1 MSYKATVVPAA
12 KLTKGNLTYTLH
24 KDDVI
29 DKVIFNFAHG
39 KVELKNAKI
48 LDFSLRIAAANKNR
62 RGSVYDS
69 LATHQPSTDNVGN
82 FRDSSVYY
90 DVHSIIVGEF
100 ENAQS
105 PNEKIAIEVDKID
118 TLAGTFTNDD
128 GTSTIGVDLNDETT
142 SLQEAISGASE
153 NDIVAVS
160 EGEVTE
166 EITVEQAV
174 TLAGN
179 NAGVPQNHEQEV
191 G

>member
-1 MSYKATVVPAA
+1 MGYKASVIPAA

-24 KDDVI
+24 KDDVL

-48 LDFSLRIAAANKNR
+48 LDFTLRIAAANKNR
-62 RGSVYDS
+62 RGNVYDS
-69 LATHQPSTDNVGN
+69 LATHQPSIDNVGN
-82 FRDSSVYY
+82 FRDSSVWY
-90 DVHSIIVGEF
+90 DVKSVIVGEF

-105 PNEKIAIEVDKID
+105 DNEKISIEIDKID
-118 TLAGTFTNDD
+118 TITGTFANDD
-128 GTSTIGVDLNDETT
+128 GTNTIGIDLSDEST

-179 NAGVPQNHEQEV
+179 NVGVPQNHEQEV